1 MESQLGKDD
10 SQIVVVI
17 VTIRPI
23 GLLWSAAITLCIHG
37 DRKLNLYVQKEKK
50 IFCAHMKK
58 SIEPH
63 EWFSSLVET

>member
-50 IFCAHMKK
+50 KFLC
-58 SIEPH
+58 SH
-63 EWFSSLVET
+63 EKVH

>member
-50 IFCAHMKK
+50 KILC
-58 SIEPH
+58 SH
-63 EWFSSLVET
+63 EKVH